1 MNISLTRRRT
11 AIICSRLK
19 RLRDILV
26 VTLLHFTLRAWN
38 AQIALAYYN
47 EDYSN
52 IVRPPLRYRRP
63 LPGWLPSCHIRARRY
78 TVMSH
83 LEVRLLKHFLVL
95 GLTCGL
101 MPQVNCPTKRSN
113 TSISTGQTSY
123 RSSSNCARMLISQ
136 SKCLSIEDG
145 NLFARV
151 ERLSSFGTS
160 LKRLSDGLIHSSRSG
175 TSRCSTIR
183 LMPHFPEQGF
193 DYFCRYV

>member
-63 LPGWLPSCHIRARRY
+63 LPGWLPSCHIRARKY
-78 TVMSH
+78 TVINDVQ
-83 LEVRLLKHFLVL
+83 VRLLKRVLVP
-95 GLTCGL
+95 GMTCGL
-101 MPQVNCPTKRSN
+101 MPRVNCPLTTNN
-113 TSISTGQTSY
+113 TSISTSQTSY
-123 RSSSNCARMLISQ
+123 KSLSNCARTRNYQ
-136 SKCLSIEDG
+136 SRYLSIKDG
-145 NLFARV
+145 SLYARV

-160 LKRLSDGLIHSSRSG
+160 LRRLFDGLIHSSRSE
-175 TSRCSTIR
+175 TLRCSTMR
-183 LMPHFPEQGF
+183 PMPRFPGQGF
-193 DYFCRYV
+193 D